1 MIGDQLMGYEE
12 FLIKYGRSAD
22 SLLTYNVLYNAI
34 RPILGNIKRIPSN
47 VIKFCKMPVGDI
59 GRKKFLELIT
69 DKHTPHSERFWEHK
83 FQFTFEKEL
92 WSIHSE
98 ATKEAKLLSLQ
109 WKIMQNIFPTN
120 IYLQKIKVKE
130 TNLCEECGVLDTI
143 EHLFVEC
150 NTVKHIWLEAER
162 IMEQLVGRL
171 PKLRTREYLLGLPLG
186 GTFSKQDTLTINH
199 ICLIVKNVISKVR
212 YGNKYNIM
220 CLLEQELRYRGFLK
234 GN

>member
-1 MIGDQLMGYEE
+1 M
-12 FLIKYGRSAD
+12 
-22 SLLTYNVLYNAI
+22 
-34 RPILGNIKRIPSN
+34 
-47 VIKFCKMPVGDI
+47 
-59 GRKKFLELIT
+59 
-69 DKHTPHSERFWEHK
+69 
-83 FQFTFEKEL
+83 
-92 WSIHSE
+92 
-98 ATKEAKLLSLQ
+98 
-109 WKIMQNIFPTN
+109 
-120 IYLQKIKVKE
+120 
-130 TNLCEECGVLDTI
+130 CEECGVLDTI

-171 PKLRTREYLLGLPLG
+171 PKLRTREYLLGLPFG

-212 YGNKYNIM
+212 YGNKYNIR

>member
-1 MIGDQLMGYEE
+1 MFLSPKLLLLALNNTTGRHENPDITLESPLFNNTAIKYRNNPLFFKQCIARNIKYLKDLMIGDQLMGYEE
-12 FLIKYGRSAD
+12 FLNKYGRSAD

-34 RPILGNIKRIPSN
+34 RPIMGAIKRIPNN
-47 VIKFCKMPVGDI
+47 VIKFCKIPVGDI
-59 GRKKFLELIT
+59 SRKKFLELIT

-83 FQFTFEKEL
+83 FQFTFEKGL
-92 WSIHSE
+92 WAVHFE

-109 WKIMQNIFPTN
+109 WKIIHNIYPTN
-120 IYLQKIKVKE
+120 IFLHKIKVKE

-171 PKLRTREYLLGLPLG
+171 P
-186 GTFSKQDTLTINH
+186 
-199 ICLIVKNVISKVR
+199 
-212 YGNKYNIM
+212 
-220 CLLEQELRYRGFLK
+220 
-234 GN
+234 